1 MSTSSANRLHALIER
16 IDAANAQ
23 DPTLEQDGTQRIPKE
38 LLYGQRMSA
47 MLQAFQPE
55 ASVTAQ
61 IAVRAQHI
69 CRWQLP
75 RTDFPLDR
83 SGYHQWRRALYA
95 FHADT
100 VAALMQQCGFDE
112 STITQVKRS
121 VAKRGIKQ
129 EAESQLV
136 EDVAALVFLQH
147 YLAGF
152 HATHPEYDA
161 AKWRD
166 IIGRTW
172 RKMSPQGQCFALE
185 KLTLTQALKQLVVDA
200 IRADDQAATAVH

>member
-1 MSTSSANRLHALIER
+1 MSTSSANRLHQLIAR

-23 DPTLEQDGTQRIPKE
+23 DPTLEQDGAQQVPKE

-55 ASVTAQ
+55 ASETAQ

-69 CRWQLP
+69 CRWQRP

-83 SGYHQWRRALYA
+83 SGYHQWRRALYE

-100 VAALMQQCGFDE
+100 VASLMQQCGFDE
-112 STITQVKRS
+112 SAITQVKRS

-136 EDVAALVFLQH
+136 EDVATLVFLQH

-152 HATHPEYDA
+152 HSAHPEYDA

-166 IIGRTW
+166 IIGKTW
-172 RKMSPQGQCFALE
+172 RKMSPQGQRFALE
-185 KLTLTQALKQLVVDA
+185 KLTLPHTLEQLVITVT
-200 IRADDQAATAVH
+200 RADEQATTAGH